1 MNLGFGQTT
10 YSFGQI
16 KAVMTSLQRETKPLS
31 QVAQRT
37 SKKGNQDF
45 SRPEKA
51 WWREWAQGSENKK

>member
-16 KAVMTSLQRETKPLS
+16 KVVMTSLQRETKPLS

-51 WWREWAQGSENKK
+51 W